1 MKKITN
7 RGILMLLVL
16 FAFASNIFADNKYGL
31 KDNIQEG
38 VILHCFDWKLSD
50 IQAEI
55 PNIAKA
61 GFTAVQTSP
70 LHQKEPLNSAWYMTY
85 QPYDYIIGNSVTQS
99 FSNGNVS
106 TSTGNL
112 TYRGIS
118 ANKLVYWG
126 ESHDTY
132 ANDPGDGWSK
142 YVDQN
147 YKGEPRRHHTARY

>member
-61 GFTAVQTSP
+61 GFTAVQLRPCIRKNLLT
-70 LHQKEPLNSAWYMTY
+70 LHGT
-85 QPYDYIIGNSVTQS
+85 
-99 FSNGNVS
+99 
-106 TSTGNL
+106 
-112 TYRGIS
+112 
-118 ANKLVYWG
+118 
-126 ESHDTY
+126 
-132 ANDPGDGWSK
+132 
-142 YVDQN
+142 
-147 YKGEPRRHHTARY
+147 